1 MTIGDHEITVKDNM
15 STLKY
20 LWCHVSVR
28 ATEGST
34 SRSLILD
41 ASDIPRKT
49 KIGNDGL
56 VIFRE

>member
-1 MTIGDHEITVKDNM
+1 M

-20 LWCHVSVR
+20 LWCHVSVG